1 MLSSQDVLHLTT
13 TPRTGIHRGKV
24 MFHQQRLQ
32 TPRNAEEAAQRDLLD
47 HLVAQPAEGSMQS
60 YVHPGD
66 NPTPNLAAQLNAADL
81 GWLQRLPAEPHHISY
96 EDGRV
101 LAGMAQA
108 TKLGSSD
115 RRLVDSIW
123 NPVKQLHDI
132 GQAKANLAN
141 ADAAA
146 VPTPPPATHDVLATA
161 LAREM
166 PMLTADEVRA
176 RARTQL
182 ADAVAKQT
190 ETRRQARDA
199 AADALAKATAA
210 HAAR

>member
-1 MLSSQDVLHLTT
+1 MLSSTDILHLTT

-32 TPRNAEEAAQRDLLD
+32 TPRTGEEAAQKALLD
-47 HLVAQPAEGSMQS
+47 SLVAAPAEGAMQS
-60 YVHPGD
+60 YAHPGE
-66 NPTPNLAAQLNAADL
+66 NPTPSLPAQLNAADL
-81 GWLQRLPAEPHHISY
+81 GWLQRLPTEPDKISY

-101 LAGMAQA
+101 LAGMVQA
-108 TKLGSSD
+108 TKLGSPD

-123 NPVKQLHDI
+123 HPVKQLHDI

-146 VPTPPPATHDVLATA
+146 VPTPPATTQDVLAA
-161 LAREM
+161 AIARET
-166 PMLTADEVRA
+166 PTLTTGEAND

-182 ADAVAKQT
+182 QQAVEKQS
-190 ETRRQARDA
+190 ETRLHARA
-199 AADALAKATAA
+199 LAADALANATAA

>member
-1 MLSSQDVLHLTT
+1 
-13 TPRTGIHRGKV
+13 
-24 MFHQQRLQ
+24 
-32 TPRNAEEAAQRDLLD
+32 
-47 HLVAQPAEGSMQS
+47 
-60 YVHPGD
+60 
-66 NPTPNLAAQLNAADL
+66 LA
-81 GWLQRLPAEPHHISY
+81 WLQRLPAEPHHIPY

-108 TKLGSSD
+108 TPLGSSD

-132 GQAKANLAN
+132 GQAKAALAN

-146 VPTPPPATHDVLATA
+146 VPTPPPATHHVLAAA

-166 PMLTADEVRA
+166 PMLTPDEVTA

-182 ADAVAKQT
+182 AAAVDKQS
-190 ETRRQARDA
+190 EARRKARGA
-199 AADALAKATAA
+199 AAQKLIDLRTPDS
-210 HAAR
+210 

>member
-1 MLSSQDVLHLTT
+1 MLSSTDILHLTT
-13 TPRTGIHRGKV
+13 TPRTGLHRGKV
-24 MFHQQRLQ
+24 MFHQDRLQ
-32 TPRNAEEAAQRDLLD
+32 TPRTSEEAAQKALLD
-47 HLVAQPAEGSMQS
+47 SLVTAPAEGAMQS
-60 YVHPGD
+60 YAHPGD
-66 NPTPNLAAQLNAADL
+66 NPTPNLPAQLNAADL
-81 GWLQRLPAEPHHISY
+81 GWLQRLPTEPEKISY

-101 LAGMAQA
+101 LAGMVQA

-166 PMLTADEVRA
+166 PMLTRDEVRA

-182 ADAVAKQT
+182 ADAVAKQS
-190 ETRRQARDA
+190 ETRLHARA
-199 AADALAKATAA
+199 VAADALANATAA